1 MAAILFLA
9 LRMTCGAC
17 VMGANTG
24 AGRPDLPLMPL
35 GWALSLFLAVT
46 FVVCVVFDLI
56 FPDYTMYETWAGLL
70 PGFVW
75 LTPVSFIIG
84 LSESFLYGWYAALI
98 FGGLFNAMANRGAKV
113 MTPTPQSISGTRVE

>member
-1 MAAILFLA
+1 MLPIIYFTAIAAILFLA

-24 AGRPDLPLMPL
+24 AGCAGLPLIPL

-46 FVVCVVFDLI
+46 FVVCVAFDMI
-56 FPDYTMYETWAGLL
+56 FPDYAMYETWAGLL

-84 LSESFLYGWYAALI
+84 LVESFLYGWYAALI
-98 FGGLFNAMANRGAKV
+98 FGGLFNAIANREVKL
-113 MTPTPQSISGTRVE
+113 

>member
-1 MAAILFLA
+1 MLPIIYFTSIAAILFLA

-24 AGRPDLPLMPL
+24 AGRPGLPLMPL

-56 FPDYTMYETWAGLL
+56 FPDYAMYETWAGLL

-75 LTPVSFIIG
+75 LTPVS
-84 LSESFLYGWYAALI
+84 LMAALTRSRLPSYLI
-98 FGGLFNAMANRGAKV
+98 SSAKLYAKES
-113 MTPTPQSISGTRVE
+113 P